1 MTKLSLYIATAFLLT
16 VATLKAEPLL
26 DISYDNDGA
35 QPDYL
40 DLDPK
45 TGEHVMKSVP
55 VTPLKKYKLSIVAA
69 IDSDDTIERNDRIP
83 EIIDANYGRSFA
95 RCKLEFFDKEGN
107 EATFL
112 LYGRSILRAKS
123 IHFVSREMQNYVTV
137 FYAPPHAETL
147 RLTLLPKNRRLMI
160 KKLVLEPETTEGT
173 VNCNP
178 DFRYGTLN
186 LSGWNPDTEG
196 RLYRRPDGTT
206 VLKCG
211 TQSGSS
217 MFAVDD
223 KARYSFFC
231 KGEGYSSTDGK
242 VTVSF
247 YDIDGNELGYTHLFW
262 DKDMKDGATKSEIQP
277 LPGSKLAML
286 KASRIILHAVKVTKD

>member
-1 MTKLSLYIATAFLLT
+1 MTKISLYTATAIQLT
-16 VATLKAEPLL
+16 IATLKADPLL
-26 DISYDNDGA
+26 DISYDKN
-35 QPDYL
+35 
-40 DLDPK
+40 
-45 TGEHVMKSVP
+45 GEQSGHLNLAAEAADHAMEPVA
-55 VTPLKKYKLSIVAA
+55 VTPLRKYKLSITAA
-69 IDSDDTIERNDRIP
+69 IDSDDTIEGNDRIP
-83 EIIDANYGRSFA
+83 EIIAANGGRSFA

-107 EATFL
+107 ETTFL
-112 LYGRSILRAKS
+112 LYGRSIVRTQS
-123 IHFVSREMQNYVTV
+123 IHFVSREMQSYVTV
-137 FYAPPHAETL
+137 FYAPPQAETL
-147 RLTLLPKNRRLMI
+147 RLTLVPQNRRLMI
-160 KKLVLEPETTEGT
+160 KKLVLEPESSEGS

-211 TQSGSS
+211 TRGGSS

-223 KARYSFFC
+223 QARYSFFC

-262 DKDMKDGATKSEIQP
+262 DKDMNDGATKSDIQP
-277 LPGSKLAML
+277 LAGSKLAML
-286 KASRIILHAVKVTKD
+286 KASHVILQEVKVTKE